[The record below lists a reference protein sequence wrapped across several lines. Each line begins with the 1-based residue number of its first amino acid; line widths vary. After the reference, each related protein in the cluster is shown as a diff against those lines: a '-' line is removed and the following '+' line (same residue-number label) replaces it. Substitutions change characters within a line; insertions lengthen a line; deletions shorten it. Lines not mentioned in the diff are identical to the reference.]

1 MRRFANMNNAAKV
14 AIAAT
19 AVMVAVVAITRLWS
33 SASASA
39 TAQPG
44 SSPTAVSAGVASDS
58 RVAAACAPVASLL
71 CESRLTVTENG
82 VRFSF
87 RDPARRPGGWERFSS
102 ISTDKS
108 AGGPISLNKTIVGAQ
123 GAEAIIYW
131 TSFPDGDY
139 ADACTRL
146 LGRSVGS
153 SAAALAAAVST
164 APGTKLL
171 KGPSDVTLGGHPAKH
186 VVLTVR
192 KSVGCDP
199 GYFYSWKEVFGGAFW
214 LTTPVEATI
223 RVWIVAVGG
232 TRLVIAAA
240 TSEDANAR
248 LKREVKQI
256 VESIRFAQP

>member
-1 MRRFANMNNAAKV
+1 MNARHAMLAAL
-14 AIAAT
+14 AAT
-19 AVMVAVVAITRLWS
+19 AVMVAVVGITRLWP

-44 SSPTAVSAGVASDS
+44 SSPTAVSVGVASDS
-58 RVAAACAPVASLL
+58 LVAAACAPVASLM
-71 CESRLTVTENG
+71 CRPRLTVTENG

-87 RDPARRPGGWERFSS
+87 TRRPGGWERFSS

-108 AGGPISLNKTIVGAQ
+108 AGGPISLNKSIVGSQ

-131 TSFPDGDY
+131 TSFPQGDY
-139 ADACTRL
+139 ADPCVRL
-146 LGRSVGS
+146 LSPSIGA
-153 SAAALAAAVST
+153 SAAKLATAVSR
-164 APGTKLL
+164 APGTKLV
-171 KGPSDVTLGGHPAKH
+171 KGPSDVTLGGRPAKH

-199 GYFYSWKEVFGGAFW
+199 GFFYSWKDPVPGGALW
-214 LTTPVEATI
+214 PTTPAGATI

-240 TSEDANAR
+240 TSEDADAR
-248 LKREVKQI
+248 LKREVKRI
-256 VESIRFAQP
+256 VESIRFA

>member
-1 MRRFANMNNAAKV
+1 MKARHAMLAALAAAAAIV
-14 AIAAT
+14 AL
-19 AVMVAVVAITRLWS
+19 VGITLVSPS
-33 SASASA
+33 SSASA

-44 SSPTAVSAGVASDS
+44 SSPTA
-58 RVAAACAPVASLL
+58 ASLGPRIL
-71 CESRLTVTENG
+71 SSHGRRLVTEEG

-87 RDPARRPGGWERFSS
+87 RVPGGWGRFRS

-108 AGGPISLNKTIVGAQ
+108 PGGPISLNKSIVGSQ

-131 TSFPDGDY
+131 TSFPNGDY
-139 ADACTRL
+139 ADPCTRL

-153 SAAALAAAVST
+153 SAADLAAAVST
-164 APGTKLL
+164 APGTKLI
-171 KGPSDVTLGGHPAKH
+171 KGPSDVTLGGRPAKH

-199 GYFYSWKEVFGGAFW
+199 GFFYSWKDVFGGALW
-214 LTTPVEATI
+214 PTTPAGATI

-256 VESIRFAQP
+256 VESIRFA